1 MQCILCLRSKC
12 DIKKSF
18 HCSPECLHDAWPFHV
33 DFHAQAIARSEA
45 ANNGNGN
52 NNGNDANGL
61 HASNSNASLFG
72 GHQTHHHHGRTQY
85 NYAHQGETWVEVS
98 RERNYTPIADDVGAV
113 LKFECNTYDAASPY
127 MDIGKTFG
135 VMTHRVMPSPVPP
148 RRAMIPLIPPVEKL
162 KAAGKSI
169 VAKAKFTLLS
179 YNVLADLY
187 ASAEQFPNCPTYALA
202 WTYRRVNLLKE
213 LLAYDADIMC
223 LQEVQSNHYQDFL
236 LPELTKA
243 GYTSV
248 FKKKTAEVYTRS
260 AYAIDGCA
268 TFFKRSKFAL
278 VKKYE
283 VEFNKAAMSLADVF
297 PPEQKKTALNRL
309 MKDNVAL
316 IAVLELLEP
325 TSSSAASMPTGGGD
339 GGKSNS
345 GTPTAASA
353 TPGGGDTAATSTGNG
368 GSSRRQLICVA
379 NTHIHSNPELNEVK
393 IWQVH
398 TLLKGLEKIAHS
410 ADIPML
416 VAGDFNATPA
426 SAAHEL
432 LVKGVVNPVHPDLNI
447 DPLGILRPPS
457 KLQHSLPLSSAY
469 AAISLAP
476 PTPPDTADGEG
487 HAMQRQLRRLHE
499 PTGEP
504 QFTNYTST
512 FKDTLD
518 YILYSSDSLVP
529 VATLELPDVSE
540 ARGREVEGLPNEQW
554 PSDHVA
560 LMAEFAYLTTSNG
573 QEEK

>member
-1 MQCILCLRSKC
+1 M
-12 DIKKSF
+12 
-18 HCSPECLHDAWPFHV
+18 
-33 DFHAQAIARSEA
+33 
-45 ANNGNGN
+45 
-52 NNGNDANGL
+52 
-61 HASNSNASLFG
+61 
-72 GHQTHHHHGRTQY
+72 
-85 NYAHQGETWVEVS
+85 EVS

-148 RRAMIPLIPPVEKL
+148 RRALIPLIPPVEKL

-179 YNVLADLY
+179 YNILADLY

-297 PPEQKKTALNRL
+297 SPEQKKTALNRL

-325 TSSSAASMPTGGGD
+325 TSSSAASTPTGGGD
-339 GGKSNS
+339 GGKSS
-345 GTPTAASA
+345 SSTPTAASA
-353 TPGGGDTAATSTGNG
+353 ASGVGDAAAATTGNG

-432 LVKGVVNPVHPDLNI
+432 LVKGAVNPVHPDLNI

-457 KLQHSLPLSSAY
+457 KLQHSLLLSSAY

-560 LMAEFAYLTTSNG
+560 LMAEFAYLTSSNG